1 MLEMIENMT
10 NWYIRFNRKRLKG
23 ENGTEDTLH
32 ALNTLFE
39 LLFTIVRAMAPF
51 TPFITDNIYGRLRKY
66 IPAEYLP
73 ETNESVHYLEFP
85 EVREELFDEVVE
97 RRFVRMKAVIDLART
112 SRERKAIGLKTPLKT
127 LVVIHSDQQY
137 LDDVKSLESYITS
150 ELNVHNL
157 VLSTEEDKWGV
168 EYGVIADWPVLG
180 KKLKKD
186 APKVRNALPNLTSTQ
201 VKAFVANKEMEVAGV
216 KIVAEDLIVTRGV
229 AKTDALKNM
238 EANTDNDVLT
248 ILDTELYPD
257 LESEGLAR
265 EIINRVQRLRKK
277 AGLLA
282 TDDIKMEYKV
292 LNDPIGLEEVFTK
305 HSDAFHKALRRPLD
319 KADITKIEP
328 LHPGQD
334 LQKVILEEEQL
345 IGEAVFFLRLL
356 KL

>member
-1 MLEMIENMT
+1 MVEMIEYMT

-23 ENGTEDTLH
+23 ENGKEDTIH

-39 LLFTIVRAMAPF
+39 LLYTIVRAMAPF
-51 TPFITDNIYGRLRKY
+51 TPFITDNIYGRLRQY
-66 IPAEYLP
+66 IPTEYLP

-85 EVREELFDEVVE
+85 EVREELFNDDVE
-97 RRFVRMKAVIDLART
+97 RRFTRMKTIIELART

-157 VLSTEEDKWGV
+157 VLSTDEDKYGV

-180 KKLKKD
+180 KKLKKEVG
-186 APKVRNALPNLTSTQ
+186 KVRNALPSLTSAQ
-201 VKAFVANKEMEVAGV
+201 VKGFVTDKKIDIAGV
-216 KIVAEDLIVTRGV
+216 TIVEGDLIVTRGV
-229 AKTDALKNM
+229 QKTDANKNL

-248 ILDTELYPD
+248 ILDTELYAD

-292 LNDPIGLEEVFTK
+292 TKDPIGLEEVFVK
-305 HSDAFHKALRRPLD
+305 HTDAFEKALRRPLD
-319 KADITKIEP
+319 KAIVTQVEP
-328 LHPGQD
+328 LHPGED
-334 LQKVILEEEQL
+334 LDKVILEEEQE
-345 IGEAVFFLRLL
+345 IGEATFFLRLL